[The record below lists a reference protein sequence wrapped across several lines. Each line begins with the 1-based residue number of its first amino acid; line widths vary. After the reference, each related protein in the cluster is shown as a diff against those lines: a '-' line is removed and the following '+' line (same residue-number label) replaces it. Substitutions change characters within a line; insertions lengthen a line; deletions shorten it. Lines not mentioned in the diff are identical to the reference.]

1 MEIKYS
7 DEMKYALEESGKI
20 AAYYH
25 SPNIGIEHLTVA
37 ILRYPNESTTKNLFN
52 IYRIDIDALR
62 TKIEELIDS
71 NENKVEM
78 EAANLKFNTQ
88 TDNTLRLSYLISK
101 EFRSDPKGVLE
112 RKELNSVYLIL
123 ISGINNK

>member
-1 MEIKYS
+1 
-7 DEMKYALEESGKI
+7 MKYALEESGKI

-37 ILRYPNESTTKNLFN
+37 ILRYPNESTTKNLLN

-62 TKIEELIDS
+62 TKIEELIDN
-71 NENKVEM
+71 NENKVEVDP
-78 EAANLKFNTQ
+78 ANLKFNTQ

-101 EFRSDPKGVLE
+101 EFRSDVVESYHFILAVL
-112 RKELNSVYLIL
+112 RDGRNDASNVVKMYL
-123 ISGINNK
+123 